1 MSTDRTQWL
10 AQRRAGIGGSD
21 VAPIL
26 GLSKWRTPLDV
37 YLDKRGE
44 LPEQEDNAA
53 MHWGRTL
60 EPIIRQEY
68 ANQTG
73 RTVHIHTDILQ
84 HPEHPFMLANL
95 DGMTSDGRVFEAK
108 TARTAQEWGEPGSDE
123 VPDAYALQVQHYMA
137 VTGCRMADIA
147 VLIGGSDFRIYHIA
161 ADDGLQADMIAA
173 ETEFWQRVQRGDPPP
188 PITLAD
194 SQRAFGHIKA
204 EGIVNATAEDA
215 AAWRELTEV
224 RARIKAEEAREEAL
238 KTQLMQAIGQRGDTL
253 AYNGKTLATWKLAKP
268 ARRFNSKRFTEAHPD
283 LAAQFTDE
291 SAPSRRFLIK
301 E

>member
-1 MSTDRTQWL
+1 MTIDRTQWL

-21 VAPIL
+21 VAAIL

-44 LPEQEDNAA
+44 LPEQEDSAA

-73 RTVHIHTDILQ
+73 VYVTVPKGILV
-84 HPEHPFMLANL
+84 HPEHSFMLANL
-95 DGMTSDGRVFEAK
+95 DGFTETNRVFEAK
-108 TARTAQEWGEPGSDE
+108 TARTAEGWGEPGSDE

-137 VTGCRMADIA
+137 VTDCPAADIA
-147 VLIGGSDFRIYHIA
+147 VLIGGSDFRIYHIE
-161 ADDGLQADMIAA
+161 ADKQLQADMIRAEAA
-173 ETEFWQRVQRGDPPP
+173 FWHRVQNGDPPA

-194 SQRAFGHIKA
+194 AQRSFGHIKT
-204 EGIVNATAEDA
+204 EGTVHATAEDA
-215 AAWRELTEV
+215 AAWHELLAI
-224 RARIKAEEAREEAL
+224 RARIKADEAREEAL
-238 KTQLMQAIGQRGDTL
+238 KARLMQAIGQRGDTL
-253 AYNGKTLATWKLAKP
+253 TFDGQTLATWKLSKP
-268 ARRFNSKRFTEAHPD
+268 TKRFNRQRFTEAHPA

-291 SAPSRRFLIK
+291 SAPTRRFIIK